1 VAVKII
7 SGTVSSLEVAG
18 CYENLL
24 FNESQANM
32 LGVGAAAAAFI
43 GDGLSAATLASANSD
58 AEIKMEF
65 FTCVVGSTAVEGRFY
80 KVEFDNGQYMDFA
93 VETQSGRFTVCG
105 ARDPIRRLVWMLPHK
120 SKGHLAQRR
129 SNLIGIL
136 IISMAAAIIFFWLGY
151 FVGHED
157 RQFRLSR
164 AKVMSVISFLMMLI
178 ISFRVCKKVF
188 RHSIDTTRVFE
199 AFGFIDPPNVNL
211 PRGNSKAEKRYAA
224 QTGERAV
231 FFKHCRYRYDEC
243 DLVES
248 GKNLQD
254 VSRPLEEMPETP
266 RS

>member
-1 VAVKII
+1 MSVTRI
-7 SGTVSSLEVAG
+7 SGVVKDLKIFEA
-18 CYENLL
+18 YENVL
-24 FNESQANM
+24 FNESQANI
-32 LGVGAAAAAFI
+32 LGVGAVAAAFI
-43 GDGLSAATLASANSD
+43 GDSLSATTLASANSD

-136 IISMAAAIIFFWLGY
+136 IISMAVAIIFFWLGY
-151 FVGHED
+151 LVGHED

-164 AKVMSVISFLMMLI
+164 AKAMSLISFVMTLV

-188 RHSIDTTRVFE
+188 RHSIDTTHVFE
-199 AFGFIDPPNVNL
+199 VFGFVDPPNVNL
-211 PRGNSKAEKRYAA
+211 PRRNSKAENRYAA

-231 FFKHCRYRYDEC
+231 FFKHCRYRYDER
-243 DLVES
+243 DLVDSEKDFHAVCS
-248 GKNLQD
+248 PSDG
-254 VSRPLEEMPETP
+254 RPKTTQL
-266 RS
+266 